1 MTSVESESVSSEAQL
16 GAHDDGAQRSDRRG
30 LTREAF
36 AIPAIRRL
44 VVAFHALTLGEWVLG
59 TAVAIS
65 AYKDGGAL
73 AVGLV
78 GFRFAPAALAS
89 LATALLGERF
99 GRRRVLTA
107 TALVR
112 AAIAIAIA
120 VALTTGMPFGVVLA
134 LVWIDAAAG
143 SAYRP
148 AQAGL
153 LPALVSTPGQLTA
166 ATILSSNAKTSG
178 QVLGA
183 LAGGLLI
190 ATLSAPIVVT
200 VAVGL
205 YGVAAVLAALV
216 FRARQPRSHNPN
228 GGSREHLR
236 RMLAGVRA
244 LNGDPETRRIAAWS
258 CARSLIRGLW
268 VSLGVVASLTILGME
283 EPGFGLL
290 MAAAGVGTVV
300 SIPLTAALVGRRLL
314 ARPFA
319 IGLALC
325 CLPVAAI
332 AFVSDPLIALA
343 LMVAWGVGMTLAD
356 VGAQALLNRVVAPS
370 ELARV
375 VGLMESAKL
384 LAEGLGSLLGPALVA
399 LFGIRGALLGGGL
412 AVFALLLACLRGFW
426 AIDHRAVGRVKLL
439 ELVRRV
445 PLFASLRV
453 DGLEAVVA
461 PLVTV
466 EVPAG
471 EEVIRQGADGTRWYL
486 VSDGELEIV
495 VDGHVIDR
503 AAPGDS
509 FGARGLLYDKPHSAT
524 VRATDDV
531 VLLAL
536 ERADFLCA
544 VTGGDE
550 DETPASPDTP
560 REATDEL
567 QGQPMLSE
575 LDGAAVA
582 KLGQGVATLSLA
594 SGETLFTEGEA
605 DDRFFVI
612 LDGEIE
618 IRAGGKRRRVLVP
631 GDGFGELAALRG
643 VARTTTAVAR
653 TPVRLVAVA
662 GAKLR
667 ELVADYMQGHSPAA
681 SRSGGSS

>member
-1 MTSVESESVSSEAQL
+1 LTSVASGIVPSGTEL
-16 GAHDDGAQRSDRRG
+16 GADDDGAQRSDRCG

-112 AAIAIAIA
+112 VAVAVAVA
-120 VALTTGMPFGVVLA
+120 VALTTGMPFAVVLA
-134 LVWIDAAAG
+134 LVWIDAAVG

-153 LPALVSTPGQLTA
+153 LPALVTTPGQLTA

-183 LAGGLLI
+183 LVGGLLI

-205 YGVAAVLAALV
+205 YGVATVLTALV
-216 FRARQPRSHNPN
+216 WRARQPRSHSPN
-228 GGSREHLR
+228 GGPREHLR
-236 RMLAGVRA
+236 RMLEGVRA
-244 LNGDPETRRIAAWS
+244 LNGDPATRRIAAWS

-283 EPGFGLL
+283 EPGFGML
-290 MAAAGVGTVV
+290 MAAAGAGTVI

-325 CLPVAAI
+325 CLPIAAI
-332 AFVSDPLIALA
+332 AFVSDPLLALA

-375 VGLMESAKL
+375 VGLMESSKL

-399 LFGIRGALLGGGL
+399 LFGIRGALLVGGL
-412 AVFALLLACLRGFW
+412 VVFTLLLACLRGFW
-426 AIDHRAVGRVKLL
+426 AIDRRAVGRVKLL
-439 ELVRRV
+439 ELVSRV
-445 PLFASLRV
+445 PLFASLGV

-461 PLVTV
+461 PLVSV

-471 EEVIRQGADGTRWYL
+471 GEVIRQGTPGTRWYL

-503 AAPGDS
+503 AERGDS
-509 FGARGLLYDKPHSAT
+509 FGARPV
-524 VRATDDV
+524 VRRTAQRDGKGDRRC
-531 VLLAL
+531 
-536 ERADFLCA
+536 RA
-544 VTGGDE
+544 
-550 DETPASPDTP
+550 
-560 REATDEL
+560 
-567 QGQPMLSE
+567 
-575 LDGAAVA
+575 
-582 KLGQGVATLSLA
+582 
-594 SGETLFTEGEA
+594 
-605 DDRFFVI
+605 
-612 LDGEIE
+612 
-618 IRAGGKRRRVLVP
+618 
-631 GDGFGELAALRG
+631 
-643 VARTTTAVAR
+643 
-653 TPVRLVAVA
+653 A
-662 GAKLR
+662 GARARGLPLR
-667 ELVADYMQGHSPAA
+667 SDRRGRGRDVGLA
-681 SRSGGSS
+681 

>member
-1 MTSVESESVSSEAQL
+1 LTTVDTEIVSSGTQL
-16 GAHDDGAQRSDRRG
+16 GTHDAGARRSGRRG

-36 AIPAIRRL
+36 AIPAVRRL

-107 TALVR
+107 TALIRV
-112 AAIAIAIA
+112 AIAIAIA
-120 VALTTGMPFGVVLA
+120 AALTTGMAFGVVLA

-153 LPALVSTPGQLTA
+153 LPALVTTQGQLTA

-183 LAGGLLI
+183 LVGGLLI

-200 VAVGL
+200 IAVGL
-205 YGVAAVLAALV
+205 YGVAAVLTALV
-216 FRARQPRSHNPN
+216 WRARQPRSHNPD
-228 GGSREHLR
+228 GGPREHLR

-244 LNGDPETRRIAAWS
+244 LNGDPVTRRIAAWS

-290 MAAAGVGTVV
+290 MAAAGAGTVV
-300 SIPLTAALVGRRLL
+300 SIPLTSALVGRRLL

-325 CLPVAAI
+325 CLPIAGI
-332 AFVSDPLIALA
+332 AFVSDPLLALA

-412 AVFALLLACLRGFW
+412 AIFALLLTCLRGLW
-426 AIDHRAVGRVKLL
+426 AIDDRAVGRAKLL
-439 ELVRRV
+439 GLVSRV
-445 PLFASLRV
+445 PLFAALRV
-453 DGLEAVVA
+453 DGLEAVVS
-461 PLVTV
+461 PLVSV

-471 EEVIRQGADGTRWYL
+471 REVIRQGAAGTRWYL
-486 VSDGELEIV
+486 VSDGELDVI
-495 VDGHVIDR
+495 VDGHVIDHAMR
-503 AAPGDS
+503 GDS
-509 FGARGLLYDKPHSAT
+509 FGARGLLYDEPHSAT
-524 VRATDDV
+524 IRATDDV

-536 ERADFLCA
+536 ERVDFLSA
-544 VTGGDE
+544 LTGGEGATSGALDAP
-550 DETPASPDTP
+550 PAV
-560 REATDEL
+560 TDEL
-567 QGQPMLSE
+567 QDMLSKPY
-575 LDGAAVA
+575 GAALD
-582 KLGQGVATLSLA
+582 KLRQGGAMLSLA
-594 SGETLFTEGEA
+594 SGETLFAEGEE

-612 LDGEIE
+612 LHGEIE
-618 IRAGGKRRRVLVP
+618 IRAAGERRRVLAP

-653 TPVRLVAVA
+653 TPVRLVTVT

-667 ELVADYMQGHSPAA
+667 ELAADHMQGHSPAA
-681 SRSGGSS
+681 TRS

>member
-1 MTSVESESVSSEAQL
+1 LTSVESETVPSRPEL
-16 GAHDDGAQRSDRRG
+16 GPDDDRAQRGDRRG

-36 AIPAIRRL
+36 AIPAVRRL
-44 VVAFHALTLGEWVLG
+44 VVAFHALMLGEWVLG

-78 GFRFAPAALAS
+78 GFRFVPAALAS
-89 LATALLGERF
+89 LGTALLGARY
-99 GRRRVLTA
+99 GRRRVLTV
-107 TALVR
+107 TAVVR
-112 AAIAIAIA
+112 AIVAAAVA
-120 VALTTGMPFGVVLA
+120 VALTAGMPFGVVLA
-134 LVWIDAAAG
+134 LVWVDAAAG

-153 LPALVSTPGQLTA
+153 LPALVTTPGQLTA

-190 ATLSAPIVVT
+190 AIFSAPIVVT
-200 VAVGL
+200 IAVGL

-216 FRARQPRSHNPN
+216 FRARQPRAHSRN
-228 GGSREHLR
+228 GGPREHLR
-236 RMLAGVRA
+236 RMLEGLRA
-244 LNGDPETRRIAAWS
+244 LNDDPETRRIATWS

-370 ELARV
+370 ELSRV

-412 AVFALLLACLRGFW
+412 AIFALLLACLRGLW
-426 AIDHRAVGRVKLL
+426 AIDHRAVGRVRLL

-453 DGLEAVVA
+453 DGLEAVVS
-461 PLVTV
+461 PLVSV

-471 EEVIRQGADGTRWYL
+471 REVIRQGSDGTRWYL
-486 VSDGELEIV
+486 VADGELEIV
-495 VDGHVIDR
+495 VDGHVIDTAER
-503 AAPGDS
+503 GDS
-509 FGARGLLYDKPHSAT
+509 FGARGLLCDEPHGAT

-536 ERADFLCA
+536 ERTDFLSA
-544 VTGGDE
+544 VTGKDEGD
-550 DETPASPDTP
+550 TSASPDAP

-567 QGQPMLSE
+567 RRQQMLGE
-575 LDGAAVA
+575 TDWGTVA
-582 KLGQGVATLSLA
+582 DLGQGVATLSLA
-594 SGETLFTEGEA
+594 GGETLFTEGEE

-618 IRAGGKRRRVLVP
+618 IHAGGKRRRVLAP

-643 VARTTTAVAR
+643 VARTTSAVAR

-662 GAKLR
+662 GAQLR
-667 ELVADYMQGHSPAA
+667 ERVADYMQGHPPTVAE
-681 SRSGGSS
+681 GSS

>member
-1 MTSVESESVSSEAQL
+1 LTSVEGETVSSEAQL
-16 GAHDDGAQRSDRRG
+16 GAHDDGAQRDARRG

-65 AYKDGGAL
+65 AYKGGGAL

-89 LATALLGERF
+89 FATALLGERF

-120 VALTTGMPFGVVLA
+120 LALTVGMPFEIVLA

-153 LPALVSTPGQLTA
+153 LPALVNTPGQLTA

-183 LAGGLLI
+183 LVGGLLI
-190 ATLSAPIVVT
+190 AALSAPIVVS

-205 YGVAAVLAALV
+205 YGVAVVLTALV
-216 FRARQPRSHNPN
+216 WRARQPRSHSRN

-300 SIPLTAALVGRRLL
+300 SIPLTSALVGRRLL
-314 ARPFA
+314 ARPFV

-325 CLPVAAI
+325 CLPIAAI
-332 AFVSDPLIALA
+332 AFVSDPLLALA

-384 LAEGLGSLLGPALVA
+384 LAEGLGSLFGPALVA

-426 AIDHRAVGRVKLL
+426 AIDHRAVGRAKLL

-453 DGLEAVVA
+453 DGLEAVVS
-461 PLVTV
+461 PLVSV

-471 EEVIRQGADGTRWYL
+471 REVIRQGAVGTRWYL
-486 VSDGELEIV
+486 VSDGELEII
-495 VDGHVIDR
+495 VDGHVIDH
-503 AAPGDS
+503 ATPGDS
-509 FGARGLLYDKPHSAT
+509 FGARGLLYDHPHSAT
-524 VRATDDV
+524 LRATDDV

-536 ERADFLCA
+536 ERADFLRA
-544 VTGGDE
+544 ATGGEESETLPDAPH
-550 DETPASPDTP
+550 DET
-560 REATDEL
+560 DE
-567 QGQPMLSE
+567 
-575 LDGAAVA
+575 
-582 KLGQGVATLSLA
+582 LSLA
-594 SGETLFTEGEA
+594 SGETLFTEGEE

-612 LDGEIE
+612 LDGQIE
-618 IRAGGKRRRVLVP
+618 IHAAGKRRRVLAP

-643 VARTTTAVAR
+643 VARTTTAIAR
-653 TPVRLVAVA
+653 TPVRLMTIT

-667 ELVADYMQGHSPAA
+667 ELTADYMQARSPAT